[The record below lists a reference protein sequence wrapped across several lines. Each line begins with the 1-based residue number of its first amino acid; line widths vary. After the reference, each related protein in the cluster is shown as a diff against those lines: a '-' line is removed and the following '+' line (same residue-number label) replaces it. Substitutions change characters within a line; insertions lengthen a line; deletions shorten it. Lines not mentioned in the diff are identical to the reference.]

1 MAPHRAEHYGEPT
14 TLGEIADGLGPEQ
27 DPASLLMYCT
37 TYRKVRSDPL
47 VAHLTRLS
55 SFGTSSSMAAMRHP
69 SLADRAE
76 EREEEEEEEE
86 E

>member
-47 VAHLTRLS
+47 VAHLIRLLS
-55 SFGTSSSMAAMRHP
+55 SFGPSSSMAAMRHP

-86 E
+86 